1 MNYRRTKYG
10 AAGLIMAGMLALSG
24 CGSQGDTAD
33 PEQTSESLSQEP
45 EKETQETTE
54 ISSDS
59 EEESTEGVEKPEE
72 QIESEEPEK
81 PEEQIESEEP
91 EDTSATE
98 NEETTPIEQKADA
111 PIQGKY
117 PAQISLPESNG
128 EKKSYFF
135 DEDGDLIRVE
145 TENED
150 GTVSK
155 EERTYVLDEQGSKV
169 YGLTENGLLDTCDSY
184 DYSALAH
191 KIAEKPLVQLIQVT
205 HSEQG
210 LISET
215 AFSYDAEN
223 RIIKRTI
230 NSTIWGQEDS
240 EYTYEAQGEN
250 MIVTFAESGDVYTFQ
265 YNKDGYLMS
274 ESGSF
279 EDSSFDY
286 AYAYSYDENNWL
298 TAVSENRATK
308 ESETLLTLD
317 DAGNILRC
325 ESTSGFAQEYEGYDA
340 NGNWTTCTYYKGDG
354 EMDCFLVSEYDD
366 RGNLLTKSFGIGTEL
381 RTVSYHY
388 DADGRLND
396 ISVDE
401 KVLYQFSYND
411 EGLLERMEKVNE
423 YEESNAEKEA
433 EIYGYVLWQEVWQ
446 DAADYAG
453 KYTGIGGGRATVI
466 SYYGGAV
473 FTY

>member
-10 AAGLIMAGMLALSG
+10 AVGLIMAGMLALSG
-24 CGSQGDTAD
+24 CGSQGDTANL
-33 PEQTSESLSQEP
+33 EQTSESLSQEP

-54 ISSDS
+54 ISSDLDEESS
-59 EEESTEGVEKPEE
+59 EEAEKSEEQIESEKPEE
-72 QIESEEPEK
+72 QIESEK
-81 PEEQIESEEP
+81 P
-91 EDTSATE
+91 EDTNATE
-98 NEETTPIEQKADA
+98 NEETTSIEPGADA
-111 PIQGKY
+111 PIQGRY
-117 PAQISLPESNG
+117 PSQVSLPESNG
-128 EKKSYFF
+128 IKESYFF

-145 TENED
+145 TENAD

-155 EERTYVLDEQGSKV
+155 EERTYVLNEQGSKV
-169 YGLTENGLLDTCDSY
+169 YGLTEDGLVDTCDSW

-210 LISET
+210 LTSET
-215 AFSYDAEN
+215 VFSYDAEN
-223 RIIKRTI
+223 RIISGT
-230 NSTIWGQEDS
+230 TWGPANDG

-250 MIVTFAESGDVYTFQ
+250 MIVTLTFAEGDIYIFQ
-265 YNKDGYLMS
+265 YNKDGYLIS
-274 ESGSF
+274 ESGNF
-279 EDSSFDY
+279 EDSSYD
-286 AYAYSYDENNWL
+286 YAYSYDENNWL

-325 ESTSGFAQEYEGYDA
+325 ESTSGFAQEYERYDA

-401 KVLYQFSYND
+401 EVLYQFSYND

-446 DAADYAG
+446 DAADYAR

-473 FTY
+473 FAY